1 VDAPQPKTLS
11 VPFVS
16 IVIPA
21 HNEETRLP
29 HTLEQVLAFL
39 TEQDYASEALVVE
52 NGSSDRTFEI
62 AESFARQQ
70 PTLRVLREA
79 ERGKGL
85 AVRRGMLEAKG
96 QYRFMCDADL
106 SMSIEQISHFIPPA
120 VENVDIAIG
129 SREAVGAIRFN
140 EPPYRHIGGRL
151 INLIIRALILPGLQ
165 DTQCGFKCF
174 SAAAAEQVFRLQTLP
189 GWSFDIEL
197 LYLARRRD
205 LTIREIPIQWQFNPE
220 TKLSAVQD
228 ALRMVRDIFI
238 IHRNARRG
246 LYDRIP

>member
-1 VDAPQPKTLS
+1 LNPPFLS
-11 VPFVS
+11 
-16 IVIPA
+16 IIIPA

-29 HTLEQVLAFL
+29 HTLEQALAFL
-39 TEQDYASEALVVE
+39 KTQDYDSEVLVVE
-52 NGSSDRTFEI
+52 NGSSDRTYEV
-62 AESFARQQ
+62 AQEFAQRH
-70 PTLRVLREA
+70 PTLRVIRET

-106 SMSIEQISHFIPPA
+106 SMSIEQVNRFLPPHA
-120 VENVDIAIG
+120 QNVDVAIG
-129 SREAVGAIRFN
+129 SREAAGAVRFD
-140 EPPYRHIGGRL
+140 EPPYRHIGGRA
-151 INLIIRALILPGLQ
+151 INFAIRILILPGLQ

-174 SAAAAEQVFRLQTLP
+174 TAEAAEQVFPRQTLA

-197 LYLARRRD
+197 LYIARRLG
-205 LTIREIPIQWQFNPE
+205 LTIREIPIHWRFSPE

-228 ALRMVRDIFI
+228 ALRMVRDIFR

-246 LYDRIP
+246 DYDRNP

>member
-1 VDAPQPKTLS
+1 LTAP
-11 VPFVS
+11 FIS
-16 IVIPA
+16 IIIPA

-39 TEQDYASEALVVE
+39 KHQDYTSEVLVVE
-52 NGSSDRTFEI
+52 NGSIDRTFEI
-62 AESFARQQ
+62 ADNFARQY
-70 PTLRVLREA
+70 PSLRVLRES

-96 QYRFMCDADL
+96 EYRFMCDADL
-106 SMSIEQISHFIPPA
+106 SMSIEQLNHFLPPS

-129 SREAVGAIRFN
+129 SREAAGAVRFEEPRYRHLGGRVINFAIRV
-140 EPPYRHIGGRL
+140 
-151 INLIIRALILPGLQ
+151 LILPGLQ

-174 SAAAAEQVFRLQTLP
+174 SAASAEKVFRRQTLP

-197 LYLARRRD
+197 LYIARRIG
-205 LTIREIPIQWQFNPE
+205 LTIREIPIHWQFNPE

-228 ALRMVRDIFI
+228 AIRMVRDIFR

-246 LYDRIP
+246 IYDRNP